1 MKPLNSVEFE
11 NLAVGH
17 LVRFRSD
24 AENYPVVLALQNF
37 WIGETFKRSEV
48 RYFFS
53 PFGFAGITANIEGT
67 LEPSALTFPNN
78 EVSQGYLTEALNGHS
93 EEGNDLRRWRRPYFV
108 EVDACV
114 VFADNVGDIR
124 QVLFTYSGQANAGE
138 WNDTALTLELS
149 SVLDAVVGDLP
160 SRRLNANLV
169 GTLPISANVNLR

>member
-1 MKPLNSVEFE
+1 MKPLQPTEFE

-24 AENYPVVLALQNF
+24 ADGFPVVLALQNF
-37 WIGETFKRSEV
+37 WISETFKRQGVE
-48 RYFFS
+48 YFFS

-67 LEPSALTFPNN
+67 LEPSTISFPNN
-78 EVSQGYLTEALNGHS
+78 AVSQGYLTEALNGHA

-114 VFADNVGDIR
+114 VSVDKVGDIR

-138 WNDTALTLELS
+138 WDDTSLVLELS
-149 SVLDAVVGDLP
+149 SVLDAVIGDLP
-160 SRRLNANLV
+160 ARRLNNNLV
-169 GTLPISANVNLR
+169 GTLPITSNVNLR